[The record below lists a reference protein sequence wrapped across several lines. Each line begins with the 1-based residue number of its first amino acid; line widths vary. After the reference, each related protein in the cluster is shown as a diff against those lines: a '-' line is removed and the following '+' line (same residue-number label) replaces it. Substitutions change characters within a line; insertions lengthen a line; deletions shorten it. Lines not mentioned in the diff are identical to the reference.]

1 MNSSEKFGI
10 WKLLSLIDK
19 FEVYLCNS
27 YLIKTVVMSKEIFNL
42 IVGSP
47 ELEELFD
54 DLDLEFV
61 TAQN

>member
-1 MNSSEKFGI
+1 MR
-10 WKLLSLIDK
+10 
-19 FEVYLCNS
+19 
-27 YLIKTVVMSKEIFNL
+27 KEIFNL

-61 TAQN
+61 TAQD

>member
-1 MNSSEKFGI
+1 
-10 WKLLSLIDK
+10 
-19 FEVYLCNS
+19 
-27 YLIKTVVMSKEIFNL
+27 MSNEIFNL

-61 TAQN
+61 TAQD

>member
-1 MNSSEKFGI
+1 M
-10 WKLLSLIDK
+10 
-19 FEVYLCNS
+19 
-27 YLIKTVVMSKEIFNL
+27 KTVVMSKEIFNL